1 MLDAHRYRVS
11 VAEHASRRLVNF
23 LENSQGL
30 VQTRN
35 VIGVAAGSLQNYERA
50 HLDALAA
57 TFIPKLPLLPPE
69 LVRRVVEYAFHVGD
83 Y

>member
-1 MLDAHRYRVS
+1 MRKVR
-11 VAEHASRRLVNF
+11 
-23 LENSQGL
+23 
-30 VQTRN
+30 
-35 VIGVAAGSLQNYERA
+35 AAGGFRAYERA

-57 TFIPKLPLLPPE
+57 SFAPKFAHLVPPE